1 MFNALKYIKGL
12 EGAGV
17 PRKHAEAHAEY
28 FMASLESEIAT
39 KRDLQDLKLEL
50 KSEMSHMENRIMIRL
65 GTLMITCMTL
75 QTGILGFFIS
85 IKMK

>member
-17 PRKHAEAHAEY
+17 PRKQAEAHAEY
-28 FMASLESEIAT
+28 FMATLENEISI
-39 KRDLQDLKLEL
+39 KKDISEL
-50 KSEMSHMENRIMIRL
+50 KTEMARMENRIMIRL